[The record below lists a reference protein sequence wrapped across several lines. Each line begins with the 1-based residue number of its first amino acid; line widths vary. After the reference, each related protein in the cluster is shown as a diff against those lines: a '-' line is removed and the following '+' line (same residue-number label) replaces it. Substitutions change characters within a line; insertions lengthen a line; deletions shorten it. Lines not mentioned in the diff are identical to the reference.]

1 MGKQMKAAVLHRFGG
16 PEEFRIEQVPVPEI
30 AANEVLIK
38 LKYSAVSTWDV
49 YEREG
54 GYAEM
59 LGLEPSFPYILG
71 SEGAGTVEATGKD
84 VDQFKTGDSVY
95 TASFLNA
102 NGGTYAE
109 YAAVGA
115 EYVSQIPNPLG
126 MKEASAILGVGLTA
140 LRGLEDVLNLQR
152 GETILIMGASGG
164 VGHMAVQLAKLMG
177 AEVIAVASGDD
188 GVNLVQQLGIEKVV
202 DGHSENAMQHIKS
215 LAPEKVDAAFFTA
228 GGKLAQNLLELVRNG
243 GRVAYPNGVQ
253 LDVNTAADLKVSA
266 YNGEPDGEIIARL
279 SRYIE
284 SEELTVHIAKEFQL
298 EEVRSAHEALAN
310 HYSGKL
316 VARITANE

>member
-1 MGKQMKAAVLHRFGG
+1 MEKQMKAAVLHRFGG

-30 AANEVLIK
+30 AAHEVLIK
-38 LKYSAVSTWDV
+38 IKYSAVSSWEV
-49 YEREG
+49 FERQG

-59 LGLEPSFPYILG
+59 LGLEPTFPYILG
-71 SEGAGTVEATGKD
+71 SEGAGTVVDIGKD
-84 VDQFKTGDSVY
+84 VDGFKLGDLVY

-109 YAAVGA
+109 YVAVGA
-115 EYVSQIPNPLG
+115 EYVSLIPKPLG

-152 GETILIMGASGG
+152 GETILILGASGG
-164 VGHMAVQLAKLMG
+164 VGHMAVQLANLMG

-202 DGHSENAMQHIKS
+202 NGRSANALEQIKA
-215 LAPEKVDAAFFTA
+215 LVPNGVDIALFTA
-228 GGKLAQNLLELVRNG
+228 GGKLAQDLLELVRHE

-253 LDVNTAADLKVSA
+253 LDVNTAANLKVSA
-266 YNGEPDGEIIARL
+266 FNGEPEGEIIARL

-284 SEELTVHIAKEFQL
+284 SETLTVHIAAEFQL
-298 EEVRSAHEALAN
+298 EEIQAAHEALSD

-316 VARITANE
+316 IVGIDN